1 MAGRTSNDKRERKTS
16 MKNYSG
22 EEQYLNLLKDI
33 LRNGVEKHEF
43 NTGIMIKS
51 VFGRQ
56 IRFDL
61 SQGFPLLTTKKVFIK
76 GIIYE
81 LLWFLRGDSNIKYL
95 VDHNVHIWDDWA
107 YKKYKMK
114 NAVPD
119 GRQDKLKMDK
129 EKFIQKIAEND
140 VFAKKWGELGP
151 VYGKQWRKWKTSDG
165 REVDQI
171 AWAIAKLK
179 KTPDRKHIVISA
191 WNPEYI
197 YEMASSG
204 QSMALPPCH
213 TLFQLNVAD
222 NKLSCQLYQ
231 RSADFFLG
239 VPFNIASYAL
249 LTMIIAH
256 IAGFQYGDFIHTF
269 GDAHIYSNHFDQ
281 VQQQLKR
288 SPRPFPKMILNQKVT
303 SINDFTYEDF
313 ILKDYNPHPTIKGAV
328 TVVGGF

>member
-1 MAGRTSNDKRERKTS
+1 
-16 MKNYSG
+16 MKNYH
-22 EEQYLNLLKDI
+22 EEQQYLNLLKDI

-61 SQGFPLLTTKKVFIK
+61 SKRFPLLTTKKIFMK

-81 LLWFLRGDSNIKYL
+81 LLWFLKGDSNIKYL

-107 YKKYKMK
+107 YKQFKIANKK
-114 NAVPD
+114 STI
-119 GRQDKLKMDK
+119 
-129 EKFIQKIAEND
+129 EKDEFIQKIKDND
-140 VFAKKWGELGP
+140 NFAKKWGELGP

-165 REVDQI
+165 REIDQI
-171 AWAIAKLK
+171 TWAIEKLK
-179 KTPDRKHIVISA
+179 KTPDRKHVVVSA

-197 YEMASSG
+197 YEMASPG
-204 QSMALPPCH
+204 KSMVIPPCH
-213 TLFQLNVAD
+213 TMFQFNVMD
-222 NKLSCQLYQ
+222 NQLSCQLYQ

-249 LTMIIAH
+249 LTLMIAQVT
-256 IAGFQYGDFIHTF
+256 GFKVGEFIHTF

-288 SPRPFPKMILNQKVT
+288 SPRPFPHLHINQNIT
-303 SINDFTYEDF
+303 NINDFTYEDF
-313 ILKDYNPHPTIKGAV
+313 ILEDYHPHPPIKGIV